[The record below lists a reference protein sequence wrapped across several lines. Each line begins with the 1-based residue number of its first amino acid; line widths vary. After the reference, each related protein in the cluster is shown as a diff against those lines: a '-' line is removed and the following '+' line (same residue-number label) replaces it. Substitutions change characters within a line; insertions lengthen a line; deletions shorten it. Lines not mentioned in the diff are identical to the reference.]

1 MMLVMY
7 NRLKNLVFRLPVP
20 LVNSNIRAKILR
32 SKGAK
37 IGEYVSINKHST
49 FGNPSNIEVGDYCVI
64 GGNVFMDGWSSITI
78 GSRVIPSE
86 GVTILT
92 GNHELHTPDFGGKLL
107 PIKIEDYAWIATK
120 AIILQGVTIGRGAVV
135 GAGAVVREDV
145 PPLGIVIG
153 NPASLVGYRRCNDF
167 TYNPGKYLYLVH

>member
-49 FGNPSNIEVGDYCVI
+49 FGNPSNIEVGDDCVI
-64 GGNVFMDGWSSITI
+64 GGNVFMDGCRS
-78 GSRVIPSE
+78 VE
-86 GVTILT
+86 
-92 GNHELHTPDFGGKLL
+92 
-107 PIKIEDYAWIATK
+107 
-120 AIILQGVTIGRGAVV
+120 
-135 GAGAVVREDV
+135 
-145 PPLGIVIG
+145 
-153 NPASLVGYRRCNDF
+153 C
-167 TYNPGKYLYLVH
+167 

>member
-1 MMLVMY
+1 MW
-7 NRLKNLVFRLPVP
+7 
-20 LVNSNIRAKILR
+20 
-32 SKGAK
+32 
-37 IGEYVSINKHST
+37 
-49 FGNPSNIEVGDYCVI
+49 
-64 GGNVFMDGWSSITI
+64 DGWSSITI
-78 GSRVIPSE
+78 GSHVILSE

-92 GNHELHTPDFGGKLL
+92 GNHELHTPDFAGKLL

>member
-1 MMLVMY
+1 MIIYL
-7 NRLKNLVFRLPVP
+7 LEQLENLIFSFPSLIVK
-20 LVNSNIRAKILR
+20 SNIRAKILR
-32 SKGAK
+32 RRGAK
-37 IGEYVSINKHST
+37 IGDYVSISRHSK
-49 FGNPSNIEVGDYCVI
+49 FGNPSNIEIGDDCVI
-64 GGNVFMDGWSSITI
+64 SSNVMFDSWASIVIGNH
-78 GSRVIPSE
+78 VILSE

-120 AIILQGVTIGRGAVV
+120 AIFLQGVTIGKGAVV

-153 NPASLVGYRRCNDF
+153 NPAKLIGYRRCSEF
-167 TYNPGKYLYLVH
+167 THNPGKYLYLVH

>member
-1 MMLVMY
+1 M
-7 NRLKNLVFRLPVP
+7 
-20 LVNSNIRAKILR
+20 
-32 SKGAK
+32 
-37 IGEYVSINKHST
+37 
-49 FGNPSNIEVGDYCVI
+49 
-64 GGNVFMDGWSSITI
+64 
-78 GSRVIPSE
+78 
-86 GVTILT
+86 TILT
-92 GNHELHTPDFGGKLL
+92 GNHELHTPDFAGKLL